1 MMGMSRKLGN
11 QIFRGGKLGVKE
23 ILKFIKIEHTLFS
36 LPFVLIGYIIAY
48 NQFMHD
54 LPVNA
59 LGWLRIDIVWI
70 LIAAVGARGLAMTLN
85 RIIDREIDASNPRT
99 ASRGL
104 ASGSMSMN
112 TAWTLST
119 IFLCMLLFGAWQ
131 LNEVALMMAWL
142 PVLAFVIYPYTK
154 RHTWLCHLWLGLCLG
169 LAPAGAWVAVAADVH
184 GWAAITG
191 MHDGYT
197 DLLWY
202 PTIFFI
208 SLGVMFW
215 ITVFDINYAR
225 MDVESDRANGIHS
238 FPAKFS
244 EGATTRTSVQLTLI
258 WFACFA
264 ISNPMDE
271 IWFLGAAGLMAIL
284 NIAVIIG
291 REKFADFQTILFRVS
306 MLTGWVL
313 LVAIMLMEPDKGI
326 MLED

>member
-1 MMGMSRKLGN
+1 MGTNRELGN
-11 QIFRGGKLGVKE
+11 QILQGGKMGVKE
-23 ILKFIKIEHTLFS
+23 IMQFIKIEHTLFS
-36 LPFVLIGYIIAY
+36 LPFVLIGYTIAIQ
-48 NQFMHD
+48 QFD
-54 LPVNA
+54 SVEGLS
-59 LGWLRIDIVWI
+59 LGWLRMDLVWI

-85 RIIDREIDASNPRT
+85 RIIDRDIDASNPRT
-99 ASRGL
+99 ANRGL
-104 ASGSMSMN
+104 ASGSMSIK

-119 IFLCMLLFGAWQ
+119 IFLCMLLFSAWQ

-154 RHTWLCHLWLGLCLG
+154 RYTWLCHLWLGLCLG

-244 EGATTRTSVQLTLI
+244 EETTTRTSVQLTLI

-291 REKFADFQTILFRVS
+291 REKFADFQTTLFRVS
-306 MLTGWVL
+306 MLTGWIL

-326 MLED
+326 MLDE

>member
-1 MMGMSRKLGN
+1 MMGMSRELGN
-11 QIFRGGKLGVKE
+11 QMFRGGKLGVKE
-23 ILKFIKIEHTLFS
+23 IMKFIKIEHTLFS

-54 LPVNA
+54 LPEPA

-85 RIIDREIDASNPRT
+85 RIIDRDIDASNPRT

-104 ASGSMSMN
+104 ASGSMPMN

-154 RHTWLCHLWLGLCLG
+154 RYTWLCHLWLGLCLG

-244 EGATTRTSVQLTLI
+244 ENATTRTSVQLTLI

-284 NIAVIIG
+284 NIGVIIG

-306 MLTGWVL
+306 MLTGWIL
-313 LVAIMLMEPDKGI
+313 LVAIMLMEPDKGL